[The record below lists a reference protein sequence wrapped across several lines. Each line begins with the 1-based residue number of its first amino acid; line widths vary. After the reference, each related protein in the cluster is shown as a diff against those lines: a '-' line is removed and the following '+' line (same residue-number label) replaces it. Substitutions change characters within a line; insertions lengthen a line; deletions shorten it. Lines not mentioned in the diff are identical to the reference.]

1 LSADRWFVALDE
13 TREILAGK
21 GVPRERVE
29 VTGIPIAATFS
40 AALPPRE
47 QLRSK
52 HDLGTAGPLLLVS
65 GGGVGISLLDRTLE
79 ALLDTPMECSIALVC
94 ERNAPLRSRAE
105 RVVASRP
112 ASPIR
117 CRVLGFTD
125 QMHELMRA
133 ADLSIRKPGDLT
145 SSEALA
151 SGLPI
156 AIVHPVPGQE
166 ERNSDHLLE
175 WGCAI
180 RLNSPE
186 SIGWRVTSLLADAER
201 LAFMRECARARPF
214 AAESIVAALS
224 ELHRPAPSVCRPV
237 EDSISQP
244 ALRVDATFPR
254 TRAMPEGRVTT
265 PQARH

>member
-1 LSADRWFVALDE
+1 
-13 TREILAGK
+13 
-21 GVPRERVE
+21 VPRERAE
-29 VTGIPIAATFS
+29 VTGIPIAAAFS

-65 GGGVGISLLDRTLE
+65 GGGVGVSMLDRTLE
-79 ALLDTPMECSIALVC
+79 ALLDMPMECSIALVC
-94 ERNAPLRSRAE
+94 GKNAPLRARAE

-112 ASPIR
+112 ASRIR

-125 QMHELMRA
+125 RMHELMRA
-133 ADLSIRKPGDLT
+133 ADLSIGKPGGLT

-151 SGLPI
+151 SGLPM

-186 SIGWRVTSLLADAER
+186 SIGWRVSSLLADADR
-201 LAFMRECARARPF
+201 LASMRTRAFGRARPF
-214 AAESIVAALS
+214 AAESIVATLS
-224 ELHRPAPSVCRPV
+224 ALHRPAPSVRQPV

-244 ALRVDATFPR
+244 ALRVGATFPR
-254 TRAMPEGRVTT
+254 TRAMPEGRATT